1 MQTEKLKDLIGIL
14 QAYHIDLDYWRSC
27 GYENWV
33 HVTSGTPTYAHE
45 DDELVCSNVNGHQ
58 GFYDWSEVQQEKAQ
72 HFMDAYIADVSQAI
86 EDLKMVVEA
95 QS

>member
-1 MQTEKLKDLIGIL
+1 MQTEKLKRVIDMLE
-14 QAYHIDLDYWRSC
+14 AYHTDLDYWRSC

-45 DDELVCSNVNGHQ
+45 DDELVYSNGNGYK
-58 GFYDWSEVQQEKAQ
+58 GFYDWSEIQQEKAQ
-72 HFMDAYIADVSQAI
+72 GFMDGYIANVSQAI
-86 EDLKMVVEA
+86 EDLTAMVEE